1 MRDGVR
7 VNSGWIGGDER
18 KARGCVR
25 IRRGE
30 AVGGCIRR
38 RGDEWAHWRA
48 EVACRWGVARRGGCS
63 LVGEA
68 VGRLKWCLH
77 CAAPLSC
84 ISRLGDAVK
93 PREGR
98 NRKFVQF
105 WRRRRAGGCNRAI
118 RGPPRSPR
126 MARPHGAVARA
137 RCRSCR
143 VLASSR
149 GGELPFLPLFRV
161 ARWGLPILPHL
172 TFWRE
177 AGEGGLAPTVD
188 GGLPILPFLPRF
200 ACEARGALPIC
211 RISTVGRREGLPFL
225 PRFACCTGGDAAF
238 VPRVAALFRAGT
250 CRFCRISS
258 IDPLDIGRLPA
269 MRGNEWLAPTLG
281 RGGGGRWDAP
291 LPMRDSS
298 IEHVFIGGKRC
309 AGGRRSF
316 AMIAA
321 GRRTVRRMGRGRPPG
336 RGRPY
341 AVTRSLTSGGSPCY
355 PRLCNEHILA
365 RPARR
370 HLRSRA

>member
-1 MRDGVR
+1 MRCCEG
-7 VNSGWIGGDER
+7 
-18 KARGCVR
+18 
-25 IRRGE
+25 
-30 AVGGCIRR
+30 
-38 RGDEWAHWRA
+38 
-48 EVACRWGVARRGGCS
+48 GGCS

-68 VGRLKWCLH
+68 VGRLKRCLH

-105 WRRRRAGGCNRAI
+105 WRRRRGSGC
-118 RGPPRSPR
+118 GCPLPFLPRF
-126 MARPHGAVARA
+126 
-137 RCRSCR
+137 R
-143 VLASSR
+143 VFASSR

-161 ARWGLPILPHL
+161 ARWGLPILPHF
-172 TFWRE
+172 TFWCE

-250 CRFCRISS
+250 CRFCRFSS

-269 MRGNEWLAPTLG
+269 MRGNE
-281 RGGGGRWDAP
+281 
-291 LPMRDSS
+291 
-298 IEHVFIGGKRC
+298 
-309 AGGRRSF
+309 
-316 AMIAA
+316 
-321 GRRTVRRMGRGRPPG
+321 
-336 RGRPY
+336 
-341 AVTRSLTSGGSPCY
+341 
-355 PRLCNEHILA
+355 
-365 RPARR
+365 
-370 HLRSRA
+370 